1 MLEKIIRWMIYL
13 SILTTSFD
21 IFLAVQLGGTVRF
34 CQIILIIPYAYF
46 IIKTVLNKKLIIPS
60 YIKWL
65 LIWSVFMLVFLIN
78 TDHMERTVGYYLWL
92 MFNIM
97 NIFVLVNLF
106 FEKNR
111 LTNLICFYGISF
123 VLVALFGLFQFV
135 SAPFLKLSTPL
146 VSQWWIPGILARIN
160 GFSYEP
166 SYFATYELI
175 GWTFFFFLIRLHN
188 DTLYS
193 KKVRNIS
200 FIILTLAIL
209 FSSSRMGIAMVI
221 AISTLSY
228 VNNALLFFVNF
239 RKGKIY
245 FSFILKTI
253 FAVSFIVA
261 LFAYVANSGMLDE
274 YDFLLSGT
282 GINGASSHSVDAR
295 SSLAEETFNIFL
307 ENPFIGVSLGGI
319 PEHIAA
325 LMNMNVGD
333 KQFEGS
339 VVFLEVLAASG
350 IFGIIPFLIYFIKVI
365 FSGYRVFYG
374 RKNTVGLSLMYAL
387 IAELIILQ
395 FNQNI
400 LRPYFWMHIAVLSV
414 TFTFQYKVTINQ
426 QLDSKKN
433 LPVD

>member
-1 MLEKIIRWMIYL
+1 MEKIIRWMIYL

-34 CQIILIIPYAYF
+34 CQIILIVPYVYF
-46 IIKTVLNKKLIIPS
+46 IIKIVLNKRVIIPA

-65 LIWSVFMLVFLIN
+65 LIWSVFILVFLMN

-111 LTNLICFYGISF
+111 LTSLIRFYGISF
-123 VLVALFGLFQFV
+123 VSIALFGLFQFI
-135 SAPFLKLSTPL
+135 SAPFFKLSTPL
-146 VSQWWIPGILARIN
+146 VSQWWIPGVLARIN

-209 FSSSRMGIAMVI
+209 LSSSRMGIAMVI
-221 AISTLSY
+221 VISILSY
-228 VNNALLFFVNF
+228 VNNALSFLVNLC
-239 RKGKIY
+239 KGKIY
-245 FSFILKTI
+245 FSFVLKTI
-253 FAVSFIVA
+253 FAISFIVA

-274 YDFLLSGT
+274 YAFLLSGT
-282 GINGASSHSVDAR
+282 GINGAASHSVDDR
-295 SSLAEETFNIFL
+295 SSLAKETFNIFL
-307 ENPFIGVSLGGI
+307 ENPFVGVSLGGI
-319 PEHIAA
+319 PEHIAS
-325 LMNMNVGD
+325 LMGVNASD

-365 FSGYRVFYG
+365 SSGYRVFNCK
-374 RKNTVGLSLMYAL
+374 KNTVGLSLIYAL

-400 LRPYFWMHIAVLSV
+400 LRPYFWMHLAVLS
-414 TFTFQYKVTINQ
+414 TCITFQNDKF
-426 QLDSKKN
+426 
-433 LPVD
+433 